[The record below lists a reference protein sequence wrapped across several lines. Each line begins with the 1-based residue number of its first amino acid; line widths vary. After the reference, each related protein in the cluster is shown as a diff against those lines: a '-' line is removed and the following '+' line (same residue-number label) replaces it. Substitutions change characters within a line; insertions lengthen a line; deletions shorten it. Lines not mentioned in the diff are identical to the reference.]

1 MAYLKYLRK
10 SRKDLEAEARGEG
23 ETLSRHDTALN
34 ELAQRMQLEIG
45 ATYREIVS
53 GDTIAARP
61 QMQKLLIEVESGM
74 WEGVLVMEV
83 ERLARGN
90 SIDQGI
96 VSQAFQCS
104 GTRIITPEKVYD
116 PANEFDAEYFE
127 FSLFMSRR
135 EYQTIKRRMYN
146 GRVASVKEGKYMGKS
161 DPFGYRRVKLAGEKG
176 WSLEINPDEAPII
189 REIFRWYLDGAGSRT
204 ICRRLQAAGIKTHA
218 DMPWSDAAVLNV
230 IRNPLYCGY
239 VTWGRRKTVPVLSSG
254 SVVRKQRLRTADCLR
269 VKARHPP
276 LVSEADWNAA
286 QALRTQTAGHRT
298 CEKRTI
304 RNPFQGLIRC
314 AQCGH
319 PLRLSIDARKT
330 CRTYR
335 LRCPEAACRNVSTDL
350 SEIQEALRAA
360 LHHWLAAYQV
370 SVGQNVESLAAQR
383 DDLLAA
389 CAARQAAI
397 RRIDAQQQRA
407 CELVEQDV
415 YTPAQ
420 FADRQRRL
428 AAEAEMQE
436 KAIAELD
443 RERRRLDDAIS
454 RSASAAPHA
463 VPLMQVYAAAGDA
476 AAENRLLKSILSRI
490 AYEKNGSRRDLGQ
503 DTAITLTIYPLVPD
517 TPLPHTAEAL

>member
-96 VSQAFQCS
+96 VSQAFQYS

-176 WSLEINPDEAPII
+176 WSLEVNPDEAPII
-189 REIFRWYLDGAGSRT
+189 RDIFRWYLDGAGSRT
-204 ICRRLQAAGIKTHA
+204 ICRRLQAAGSKTHA
-218 DMPWSDAAVLNV
+218 AIPWSDAAVLNI

-239 VTWGRRKTVPVLSSG
+239 VTWGRRKTVPVLSAG
-254 SVVRKQRLRTADCLR
+254 SVVRKRRLHNADCLR
-269 VKARHPP
+269 VKARHAP
-276 LVSEADWNAA
+276 LISEADWNAA
-286 QALRTQTAGHRT
+286 QALRTQNAASRT
-298 CEKRTI
+298 FEKRMI
-304 RNPFQGLIRC
+304 RNPFQGLMHC

-319 PLRLSIDARKT
+319 TIRLSIDARKEP
-330 CRTYR
+330 RTYR
-335 LRCPEAACRNVSTDL
+335 LRCPDASCRNISTDL
-350 SEIQEALRAA
+350 AEVEEALCVVLR
-360 LHHWLAAYQV
+360 HWLAAYQIEV
-370 SVGQNVESLAAQR
+370 CQSAAPLAAQKA
-383 DDLLAA
+383 DLLTART
-389 CAARQAAI
+389 ARQAAI
-397 RRIDAQQQRA
+397 GRIDAQLRRA

-420 FADRQRRL
+420 FADRQRCL
-428 AAEAEMQE
+428 ATEAEMQE
-436 KAIAELD
+436 TAIADLD
-443 RERRRLDDAIS
+443 RQLQRIDAAIG
-454 RSASAAPHA
+454 RYAAA
-463 VPLMQVYAAAGDA
+463 VPRTIQLMQVYAAAEDA
-476 AAENRLLKSILSRI
+476 AAENRLLKSVLSQI
-490 AYEKNGSRRDLGQ
+490 TYEKNGSRRDLGQ
-503 DTAITLTIYPLVPD
+503 DTTITLTLFPLVPD
-517 TPLPHTAEAL
+517 APL